1 MPYHAPPFRDR
12 AQAGQVLAGML
23 AHHAGPGTVVLAVP
37 NGGVAVGVPVAW
49 ALGCPLRLL
58 VVRKIQI
65 PGNSEAGFGAVAS
78 DGTAIYNQELLARLG
93 LTPAQVEIQKQ
104 KALAS
109 IRERLALYGDW
120 ARPPELGGR
129 TVILVD
135 DGLASGVTMA
145 SAAGIVRQQAPARLV
160 VAAPTA
166 SASARQRLLP
176 LVDELVCPD
185 VRAGPYFAV
194 AEAYAHWRDLEVDE
208 VLRLLENLPE
218 QPESGPGRA

>member
-1 MPYHAPPFRDR
+1 MPSHSPPFRDR
-12 AQAGQVLAGML
+12 AQAGQVLAGLL
-23 AHHAGPGTVVLAVP
+23 APHAGPGAIVLAVP
-37 NGGVAVGVPVAW
+37 NGGVAVGVPVAL
-49 ALGCPLRLL
+49 ALGCPLSLL

-65 PGNSEAGFGAVAS
+65 PGNTEAGFGAVAS
-78 DGTAIYNQELLARLG
+78 DGAAIYNQELLARLG
-93 LTPAQVEIQKQ
+93 LTPAQVQAQKH

-109 IRERLALYGDW
+109 IQERLKLYGDW
-120 ARPPELGGR
+120 ARLPRLQGH

-176 LVDELVCPD
+176 LVDELVCPN

-194 AEAYAHWRDLEVDE
+194 AEAYAQWRDLEVDE
-208 VLRLLENLPE
+208 VLGLLASLP
-218 QPESGPGRA
+218 QRPESASPHA